1 MWGLTAPHITKD
13 LLKPKTNK
21 MKKVLLLTL
30 AVATL
35 LATGCNR
42 SVKKAAMDKLGVVTE
57 MSELGTVEYTIA
69 KIIKASDTKF
79 YTIGDRKILFTCRA
93 TMKAG
98 IDMAEFSKKDVKIK
112 GKEITI
118 TLPQPKVLAFNM
130 PPEQAKL
137 EYEKVGALRFDFTAE
152 DRNELLRQ
160 GEEAIL
166 ADAANLGILEDA
178 KKNAQMF
185 FEALLAQVGF
195 EKINVQFVEPKEE
208 EAK

>member
-1 MWGLTAPHITKD
+1 MEKFG
-13 LLKPKTNK
+13 
-21 MKKVLLLTL
+21 VL
-30 AVATL
+30 
-35 LATGCNR
+35 
-42 SVKKAAMDKLGVVTE
+42 TE

-79 YTIGDRKILFTCRA
+79 YTMGERKILFSCCA

-98 IDMAEFSKKDVKIK
+98 IDLSEFSKDQVKVK
-112 GKEITI
+112 GKQITI
-118 TLPQPKVLAFNM
+118 TLPQPKVLSFNM
-130 PPEQAKL
+130 PPELAKL

-152 DRNELLRQ
+152 DRNNLLRQ
-160 GEEAIL
+160 GEAAIL
-166 ADAANLGILEDA
+166 ADAANLGILDDA

-195 EKINVQFVEPKEE
+195 DKINVEFIVEEKEK

>member
-1 MWGLTAPHITKD
+1 
-13 LLKPKTNK
+13 
-21 MKKVLLLTL
+21 MKK
-30 AVATL
+30 TL
-35 LATGCNR
+35 LISLAMVALLMTGCGK
-42 SVKKAAMDKLGVVTE
+42 SPKKVAMEKFGVVTE

-79 YTIGDRKILFTCRA
+79 YTIGDRKILFSCRA

-152 DRNELLRQ
+152 DRNNLLRQ

-178 KKNAQMF
+178 KKNAKMF
-185 FEALLAQVGF
+185 FEALLAQAGF
-195 EKINVQFVEPKEE
+195 EEINVEFVEVKEE
-208 EAK
+208 ETK

>member
-1 MWGLTAPHITKD
+1 MKTRILT
-13 LLKPKTNK
+13 LLLSAVMLLSLFTGCGKSP
-21 MKKVLLLTL
+21 KKV
-30 AVATL
+30 
-35 LATGCNR
+35 
-42 SVKKAAMDKLGVVTE
+42 AMEKFGVVTE

-79 YTIGDRKILFTCRA
+79 YTIGDRKILFSCRA

-152 DRNELLRQ
+152 DRNNLLRQ

-178 KKNAQMF
+178 KKNAKMF
-185 FEALLAQVGF
+185 FEALLAQAGF
-195 EKINVQFVEPKEE
+195 EEINVEFVEVKEE
-208 EAK
+208 ETK

>member
-1 MWGLTAPHITKD
+1 
-13 LLKPKTNK
+13 
-21 MKKVLLLTL
+21 MKK
-30 AVATL
+30 TL
-35 LATGCNR
+35 LISLAMVALLITGCGK
-42 SVKKAAMDKLGVVTE
+42 SPKKVAMEKFGVVTE

-79 YTIGDRKILFTCRA
+79 YTIGDRKILVSCRA

-152 DRNELLRQ
+152 DRNNLLRQ

-178 KKNAQMF
+178 KKNAKMF
-185 FEALLAQVGF
+185 FEALLAQAGF
-195 EKINVQFVEPKEE
+195 EEINVEFVEVKEE
-208 EAK
+208 ETK